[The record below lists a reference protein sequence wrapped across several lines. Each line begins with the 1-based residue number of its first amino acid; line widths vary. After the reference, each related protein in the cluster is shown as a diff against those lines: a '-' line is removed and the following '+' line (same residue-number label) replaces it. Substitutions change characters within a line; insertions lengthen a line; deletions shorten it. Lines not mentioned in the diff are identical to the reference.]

1 MENIKNI
8 YFSLLENIN
17 EEDRRKSIMTW
28 NDTLPF

>member
-8 YFSLLENIN
+8 FFLLENIN
-17 EEDRRKSIMTW
+17 EEDMRKSIMTW